1 MQAESRLFLAK
12 ARESLASAEADLQAG
27 RFNSAANRSYYAA
40 FQTAVSLLIQHG
52 IRPRGRTWEHRFV
65 MSEFSG
71 KLVARRKVVSAQ
83 LGGKL
88 ELLITT
94 RLVADYDQDN
104 VSRRQADR
112 SVREARDFVAQLE
125 MPEGEG

>member
-12 ARESLASAEADLQAG
+12 ARESLASAEADLEAG

-40 FQTAVSLLIQHG
+40 FQVAISLLIRHG
-52 IRPRGRTWEHRFV
+52 IVPRGRSWEHRFV

-88 ELLITT
+88 ELLFTI
-94 RLVADYDQDN
+94 RLVADYDQDS
-104 VSRRQADR
+104 VRGRQASR

-125 MPEGEG
+125 MAEGER